1 VLQEEKE
8 RFSNESHGTV
18 KEELTADVLRG
29 LEGLGD
35 LGVQLDHEVVLFS
48 ELLIAALDMP

>member
-1 VLQEEKE
+1 MLQEEKE

-48 ELLIAALDMP
+48 ELPIAALDMP